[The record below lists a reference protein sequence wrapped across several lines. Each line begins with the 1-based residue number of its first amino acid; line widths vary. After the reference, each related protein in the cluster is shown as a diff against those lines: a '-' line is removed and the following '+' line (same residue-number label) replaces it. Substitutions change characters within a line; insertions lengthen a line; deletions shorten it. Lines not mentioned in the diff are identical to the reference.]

1 VLEAVQSEWPINLPL
16 FVRISATDWA
26 DGGWNAEE
34 SVQLSILKEKGVDL
48 IDVSSGALVPYQ
60 KIPVAP
66 NYQVPFA
73 EQTKESGILTGAV
86 GLITEA
92 HQTEE
97 IISSGKADLV
107 LFARESLRNHLAL
120 TLLEI

>member
-1 VLEAVQSEWPINLPL
+1 MAINLPL

-34 SVQLSILKEKGVDL
+34 SVQLSILLKKKRVDL

-66 NYQVPFA
+66 NYQFA
-73 EQTKESGILTGAV
+73 EQIKERGT
-86 GLITEA
+86 
-92 HQTEE
+92 
-97 IISSGKADLV
+97 
-107 LFARESLRNHLAL
+107 N
-120 TLLEI
+120 

>member
-1 VLEAVQSEWPINLPL
+1 L

-26 DGGWNAEE
+26 DGGWNEE
-34 SVQLSILKEKGVDL
+34 SVQLYTLKEKGVDL

-73 EQTKESGILTGAV
+73 EQKKKAES
-86 GLITEA
+86 
-92 HQTEE
+92 
-97 IISSGKADLV
+97 
-107 LFARESLRNHLAL
+107 
-120 TLLEI
+120 

>member
-1 VLEAVQSEWPINLPL
+1 LECR
-16 FVRISATDWA
+16 RICTAFYT
-26 DGGWNAEE
+26 
-34 SVQLSILKEKGVDL
+34 LKRKGVDL

-73 EQTKESGILTGAV
+73 EQIKRKRNPNWAV

-92 HQTEE
+92 HQAEE

-107 LFARESLRNHLAL
+107 LFARESLRNPYLAL
-120 TLLEI
+120 TLLEIKRRCPWPKQYER